1 MSHAT
6 SEAARTPQPV
16 LGLYDRPMWESIR
29 ERAMKLQCCTDCGGF
44 QYPPAPV
51 CVHCLSSKLEW
62 RVLSGRGS
70 IISWVVFHKSYLDA
84 YPAPYNV
91 IAVRLAEG
99 PVMISNLEPPL
110 PEGNLTG
117 NWIGKSVRMTY
128 VTMPDELVLPRFTI
142 DEGELKQT

>member
-6 SEAARTPQPV
+6 SQAARTPQPV
-16 LGLYDRPMWESIR
+16 MGLYDRPMWESIR
-29 ERAMKLQCCTDCGGF
+29 AHAMKLQCCIDCGGF

-51 CVHCLSSKLEW
+51 CVHCLSSELEW
-62 RVLSGRGS
+62 RGLSGHGS

-99 PVMISNLEPPL
+99 PVMTSNLEGPL
-110 PEGNLTG
+110 AQREGV
-117 NWIGKSVRMTY
+117 GKLVRMTY
-128 VTMPDELVLPRFTI
+128 VTMTDELVLPRFVI
-142 DEGELKQT
+142 DAEKPESR

>member
-1 MSHAT
+1 MSQAT

-16 LGLYDRPMWESIR
+16 MGLFDRPMWESIR
-29 ERAMKLQCCTDCGGF
+29 EHAMKLQCCTGCGGY

-51 CVHCLSSKLEW
+51 CVHCLSTELEW
-62 RVLSGRGS
+62 RALSGQGS

-99 PVMISNLEPPL
+99 PVMISNLHPPL
-110 PEGNLTG
+110 PEGN
-117 NWIGKSVRMTY
+117 WIGKPVRMTY
-128 VTMPDELVLPRFTI
+128 VTMADELVLPRFVI
-142 DEGELKQT
+142 DSQEQKSA

>member
-1 MSHAT
+1 MSQAT

-16 LGLYDRPMWESIR
+16 MGLYDRPMWESIR
-29 ERAMKLQCCTDCGGF
+29 EHAMKLQCCTGCGGY

-51 CVHCLSSKLEW
+51 CVHCLSTELEW
-62 RVLSGRGS
+62 RALSGQGS

-99 PVMISNLEPPL
+99 PVMISNLESPL
-110 PEGNLTG
+110 PEGS
-117 NWIGKSVRMTY
+117 WIGKPVRMTY
-128 VTMPDELVLPRFTI
+128 VTMADELVLPRFVI
-142 DEGELKQT
+142 DSQEQKSA